1 MGKLD
6 GKAAIVT
13 GAGQGIGRGVALAL
27 AREGAS
33 VVLADVKEATCREA
47 AAEVAGTGAQALAV
61 ACDVGRRE
69 QVRAVVAAAARD
81 FGTVD
86 ILVNA
91 AQAMRND
98 VPLKDTTDEDM
109 ALALGSGLMGTF
121 YFMQECFPYLKEHG
135 GKIINFGS
143 TAGLD
148 GAPGWAAYAAA
159 KEAIRALTRV
169 ACHEW
174 ARYRINANAICPLA
188 SNPHWERQA
197 ETNPEMVKR
206 MLGAV
211 PLRRFGDAERDIGR
225 AVVFL
230 ASSDSD
236 YITGQTLMVDGG
248 QTMLR

>member
-1 MGKLD
+1 M
-6 GKAAIVT
+6 AI
-13 GAGQGIGRGVALAL
+13 GARALP
-27 AREGAS
+27 
-33 VVLADVKEATCREA
+33 
-47 AAEVAGTGAQALAV
+47 V
-61 ACDVGRRE
+61 ACDVSRRD
-69 QVRAVVAAAARD
+69 QVKAVVAAAVKE

-86 ILVNA
+86 ILVNL

-98 VPLKDTTDEDM
+98 VLLKDTTDEDM

-148 GAPGWAAYAAA
+148 GAPGWAAYAAT

-174 ARYRINANAICPLA
+174 ARYKINVNAICPLA
-188 SNPHWERQA
+188 GNPHWEERMK
-197 ETNPEMVKR
+197 NDPEMVKR
-206 MLGAV
+206 MLAAV
-211 PLRRFGDAERDIGR
+211 PMRRFGDPEKDIGR

-248 QTMLR
+248 QAMLR

>member
-6 GKAAIVT
+6 GKVAIVT

-27 AREGAS
+27 AKEGAS
-33 VVLADVKEATCREA
+33 VVLADIQQAACQQTAKEIA
-47 AAEVAGTGAQALAV
+47 AIGASAV
-61 ACDVGRRE
+61 PVTCDVSRRD
-69 QVRAVVAAAARD
+69 QVKAVVAAAVKE

-86 ILVNA
+86 ILVNL
-91 AQAMRND
+91 AQAMRSD
-98 VPLKDTTDEDM
+98 VLLKDTTDEDM

-121 YFMQECFPYLKEHG
+121 YFMQECFPCLKEHG

-148 GAPGWAAYAAA
+148 GASGWAAYAAA
-159 KEAIRALTRV
+159 KESIRALTRV

-174 ARYRINANAICPLA
+174 GRYRINVNAVCPLA
-188 SNPHWERQA
+188 KSPHWEKQSN
-197 ETNPEMVKR
+197 EQPEMVR
-206 MLGAV
+206 HVLAAV
-211 PLRRFGDAERDIGR
+211 PMRRFGDCEKDIGR